1 MEIKN
6 IIFYLGWVVL
16 NLDYSKT
23 EDEFKKIGVLH
34 FKELYSQKKQTILFD
49 DFEKG
54 KIKPEVF
61 ISSLKDSENLKIRE
75 IDFINAWN
83 AMLLEI
89 PIEKLK
95 FIYGLKKDYKIF
107 LLSNT
112 NEIHIKKFKEDLK
125 KNNMLEQFYN
135 CFDKIYYSS
144 RMGKRKPEK
153 SCFNQ
158 VLEENGLMAENTL
171 FIDDSIQHIE
181 GAKKAGIKTFHL
193 EKNKSI
199 LDLVPDII
207 QSKHHQWI

>member
-1 MEIKN
+1 MTEIKS
-6 IIFYLGWVVL
+6 IIFDLGGVIL

-34 FKELYSQKKQTILFD
+34 FKELYSQKKQTVLFD

-54 KIKPEVF
+54 KIKPEEF
-61 ISSLKDSENLKIRE
+61 ISSFKESENLKIKE

-89 PIEKLK
+89 PIKKLQ
-95 FIYGLKKDYKIF
+95 FIDGLKKDYKIF

-112 NEIHIKKFKEDLK
+112 NEIHIKKFEDDLK
-125 KNNMLEQFYN
+125 KNNMLEQFYK

-144 RMGKRKPEK
+144 RMGKRKPDEN
-153 SCFNQ
+153 CFNQ
-158 VLEENGLMAENTL
+158 VLEENGLVAENTF

-181 GAKKAGIKTFHL
+181 GAVKAGIKTFHL

-207 QSKHHQWI
+207 QSKRHQ